1 MFILESTISAIY
13 ILYHFGF
20 EIGVGSGG
28 LGTMPPRGSIGKKVL
43 KAEAEGV
50 VRTAKVK
57 VAENLETAIK
67 QKRQNINEI
76 RQKAKEQEA
85 RIRQATENKIKV
97 LNEQTQKEVQEEL
110 KKLQELTQK
119 KLNVQTQLQD

>member
-1 MFILESTISAIY
+1 MFILEFTISAIY

-67 QKRQNINEI
+67 QKRQKINEI
-76 RQKAKEQEA
+76 RQKAKEQEN
-85 RIRQATENKIKV
+85 RIREATENKIKT
-97 LNEQTQKEVQEEL
+97 LREQTLAEVREEF
-110 KKLQELTQK
+110 KSIQELQK
-119 KLNVQTQLQD
+119 KKSDVEADTW